1 MPAAHGTGGPEPPG
15 RLRQDGR
22 VFMESDRQRR
32 LIRITVWVAVLGLL
46 LGVLSSII
54 SAVAADAHA
63 ALRSITPGDGE
74 TVATAPRAVTLEFNE
89 PIGTSFATV
98 TVTGPS
104 GNVSQGRPAVDAT
117 TVTQAL
123 SSGLQGGDYTVA
135 FRVVSED
142 GHPVSDTTTFTVVD
156 ASTTATTSPTFGPT
170 TTPGAATTTASPSA
184 AATTQSLSTAT
195 ASGDESGQA
204 KRLGLAVGVGALA
217 VAAGTALVASTRRHS
232 RS

>member
-1 MPAAHGTGGPEPPG
+1 MPAADGTGGPEPPG

-104 GNVSQGRPAVDAT
+104 GDVSQGRPAVDAT

-123 SSGLQGGDYTVA
+123 SSGLHGRRLHGRFPGRERGRSPGLRHHDLHRGRGVDHGRDQSDLRADHDT
-135 FRVVSED
+135 RN
-142 GHPVSDTTTFTVVD
+142 GHHD
-156 ASTTATTSPTFGPT
+156 
-170 TTPGAATTTASPSA
+170 
-184 AATTQSLSTAT
+184 SLSLRCCNDPK
-195 ASGDESGQA
+195 SLHGNGF
-204 KRLGLAVGVGALA
+204 R
-217 VAAGTALVASTRRHS
+217 
-232 RS
+232 

>member
-1 MPAAHGTGGPEPPG
+1 
-15 RLRQDGR
+15 
-22 VFMESDRQRR
+22 MESDRQRR
-32 LIRITVWVAVLGLL
+32 VIRVTVWVAVLGLL

-63 ALRSITPGDGE
+63 ALKSVTPGDGE
-74 TVATAPRAVTLEFNE
+74 TVATAPGKVTLEFNE

-104 GNVSQGRPAVDAT
+104 GDVGRGRAEVDAT

-123 SSGLQGGDYTVA
+123 ADGLPGGDYTVA

-142 GHPVSDTTTFTVVD
+142 GHPVSDTTTFTV
-156 ASTTATTSPTFGPT
+156 ATATPSTSASATTEPTM
-170 TTPGAATTTASPSA
+170 TPGAQTTTTSAPAVTSTEIPA
-184 AATTQSLSTAT
+184 AATV
-195 ASGDESGQA
+195 SGEENGRA
-204 KRLGLAVGVGALA
+204 NRLGLAVGVGALA
-217 VAAGTALVASTRRHS
+217 VAAATALVASARRRS